1 MAVCQDSPVNLLDVG
16 IVVLV
21 ILAAVNGFRRGA
33 SLQLSTY
40 AGLLV
45 GLFVG
50 ALLAPRF
57 AHLVN
62 SPLAQA
68 GIALLVLITFAAVG
82 DAAGWLIGSRIWAI
96 ARRSALGTV
105 DSVAGS
111 VVSAV
116 AGLLVIWFLAF
127 NLINGPVAGVSRE
140 IEGSSIIRS
149 MDRIL
154 PRPPSLL
161 AEVRQ
166 LFNRF
171 GFPEVFA
178 DIPPAPAG
186 PVKAPSDKQI
196 RKAIRIASPSTV
208 KIVGEA
214 CGAIQEGSGFVASTH
229 SVVTNAHVVAGVR
242 NPMVQVQNG
251 GTIHALTVLFD
262 PGLDIAILRV
272 QSGIGP
278 PLKLDPDDLK
288 RGAPGAVLGYPHG
301 GSLTAG
307 AAAVRREL
315 DAVGRDIYGRR
326 TVERNVYE
334 LQALVV
340 PGNSGGPFVETDGSV
355 AGVVFAASTTD
366 PNVGYAISS
375 PEVIPKL
382 QKAEGR
388 TSGVGTGTCAR

>member
-1 MAVCQDSPVNLLDVG
+1 MNLLDAL
-16 IVVLV
+16 IVLLV
-21 ILAAVNGFRRGA
+21 VLAAVNGFRRGA

-45 GLFVG
+45 GLLVG

-57 AHLVN
+57 AQLVV

-68 GIALLVLITFAAVG
+68 GVALLVLIVFAALG
-82 DAAGWLIGSRIWAI
+82 DAAGWLVGSRIWAL
-96 ARRSALGTV
+96 ARHSALGTV

-111 VVSAV
+111 AVSAV
-116 AGLLVIWFLAF
+116 AGLLVTWFLAF

-140 IEGSSIIRS
+140 IQGSSIIRT

-166 LFNRF
+166 FFNRF

-178 DIPPAPAG
+178 DLPPAPAG
-186 PVKAPSDKQI
+186 PVQAPSNTQI
-196 RKAIRIASPSTV
+196 RRAVRIATPSTL
-208 KIVGEA
+208 KILGEA

-229 SVVTNAHVVAGVR
+229 YVVTNAHVVAGVR
-242 NPMVQVQNG
+242 DPKVQSQNG
-251 GTIHALTVLFD
+251 GTVDAVTVVFD

-272 QSGIGP
+272 ESGIGP
-278 PLKLDPDDLK
+278 PLELEPTDLS
-288 RGAPGAVLGYPHG
+288 RGTPGAVLGYPHG
-301 GSLTAG
+301 GSLRAG
-307 AAAVRREL
+307 TAAVRREL
-315 DAVGRDIYGRR
+315 DAVGRDIYGKR

-334 LQALVV
+334 LQATVV
-340 PGNSGGPFVETDGSV
+340 PGNSGGPFLETDGTV

-366 PNVGYAISS
+366 PNLGYAISS
-375 PEVIPKL
+375 PEVIPKV
-382 QKAEGR
+382 QQAEGR
-388 TSGVGTGTCAR
+388 MDPVSTGACAR

>member
-1 MAVCQDSPVNLLDVG
+1 MNLLDLG

-21 ILAAVNGFRRGA
+21 IMAAVNGFRRGA
-33 SLQLSTY
+33 SLQLLTY
-40 AGLLV
+40 AGLLM

-57 AHLVN
+57 AHLVV

-68 GIALLVLITFAAVG
+68 GVALLVLITFAAIG
-82 DAAGWLIGSRIWAI
+82 DAVGWLIGSRIWVL
-96 ARRSALGTV
+96 ARQSALGTV

-127 NLINGPVAGVSRE
+127 NLINGPVSGVSRE

-149 MDRIL
+149 MDSIL

-196 RKAIRIASPSTV
+196 KKAIRIASPSTV

-229 SVVTNAHVVAGVR
+229 YVVTNAHVVAGVHH
-242 NPMVQVQNG
+242 PSVQVQNG
-251 GTIHALTVLFD
+251 GTISAVTVLFD

-272 QSGIGP
+272 ENGIGP
-278 PLKLDPDDLK
+278 PLRLDRDDLK

-301 GSLTAG
+301 GSLTAVG
-307 AAAVRREL
+307 AAVRREL
-315 DAVGRDIYGRR
+315 DAVGRDIYGRN

-334 LQALVV
+334 LQAVVV
-340 PGNSGGPFVETDGSV
+340 PGNSGGPFLETDGTV
-355 AGVVFAASTTD
+355 AGVVFAASTSD

-382 QKAEGR
+382 KKAEGR
-388 TSGVGTGTCAR
+388 TTPVSTGTCAR